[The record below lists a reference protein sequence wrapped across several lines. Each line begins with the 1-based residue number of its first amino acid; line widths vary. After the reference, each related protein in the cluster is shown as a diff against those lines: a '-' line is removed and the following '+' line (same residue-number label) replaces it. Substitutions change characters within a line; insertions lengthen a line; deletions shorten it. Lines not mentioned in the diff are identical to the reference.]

1 MNQSERKMIKRN
13 LLTSSLCLVLLLM
26 MLLSSTLAWFTDSK
40 GNVNVMTAGKIGI
53 DQVETFE
60 QNTYIMPNVPITK
73 NVVVKNTGNQE
84 AYVRTLFA
92 FEDNADGMVLSKLIL
107 TKPDSV
113 QIVIPGVTDTN
124 AKVQFTVTKDGVTTL
139 YTVGYYIH
147 DDALAVN
154 GEKSSINPLQSITL
168 DGSATNAWH
177 EAVGT
182 TYEVIVLSQA
192 TQVVGMESFNGAAGA
207 LNAAFDEIT
216 GTSCAMWFDAVIGDN
231 NDVVAAYPAP

>member
-1 MNQSERKMIKRN
+1 MNRCERKTMKRN
-13 LLTSSLCLVLLLM
+13 LLTSALCLMLLLL

-60 QNTYIMPNVPITK
+60 QKTYIMPNVPITK
-73 NVVVKNTGNQE
+73 NVVVKNTGNQA

-92 FEDNADGMVLSKLIL
+92 FEDSEDGMVLSNLIL

-113 QIVIPGVTDTN
+113 QIVIPGVTDTTT

-147 DDALAVN
+147 EAALAVEGAN
-154 GEKSSINPLQSITL
+154 SSINPLQSITL
-168 DGSATNAWH
+168 NPAATNAWH
-177 EAVGT
+177 ETVGA

-192 TQVVGMESFNGAAGA
+192 TQVAGMDGLTAAQA
-207 LNAAFDEIT
+207 LNTAFNPID
-216 GTSCAMWFDAVIGDN
+216 SANCAVWFDVVL
-231 NDVVAAYPAP
+231 NDTADTVAPVTP